1 MSAACR
7 AVWFFPRSKDLAGK
21 PVFLTQTVVCPFASL
36 APPIHRSSGT
46 RLLFVRRLL
55 FPLYVGQKVL
65 WNRCSLIRRVLQ
77 ALLSFCATRM
87 GEAGGFL

>member
-1 MSAACR
+1 M
-7 AVWFFPRSKDLAGK
+7 WFFSWSKDLAGK

-36 APPIHRSSGT
+36 APIHRSSGT
-46 RLLFVRRLL
+46 GLLFVRRLL

-65 WNRCSLIRRVLQ
+65 RNRCSLIRRVLQ

-87 GEAGGFL
+87 GEAGGFV